1 MAVWESFGFCV
12 GERFWGLVELA
23 SAEQNGS

>member
-23 SAEQNGS
+23 SAEQSGS